1 MIKNIKFKG
10 TFKNLMFILSTI
22 VGVMLAFVMV
32 YIAWQ
37 HNPQCEFYCKDEIFF
52 APLLIIGAF
61 WFILG
66 FLVVLL
72 ILLTYRIFHR

>member
-37 HNPQCEFYCKDEIFF
+37 HNPQCEFYCKDEIFYSRI
-52 APLLIIGAF
+52 LIL
-61 WFILG
+61 WFSWFVIG